1 MRIQLTLTRLRHL
14 LADSF
19 DRQVIVPEAAVAKVS
34 VMIQRAVPIPR
45 IDVIMLHMRILGY
58 HAITEIVSSCI
69 YRGWK
74 REALLFIDD
83 LINPVPT
90 FTVH

>member
-14 LADSF
+14 LVDSF

-45 IDVIMLHMRILGY
+45 IDVIMLHMHIRGY
-58 HAITEIVSSCI
+58 HAITEIVSSYI
-69 YRGWK
+69 YRGWI
-74 REALLFIDD
+74 RECFQ
-83 LINPVPT
+83 NV
-90 FTVH
+90 

>member
-14 LADSF
+14 LVDSF

-45 IDVIMLHMRILGY
+45 TDAIMLPMHIRGY
-58 HAITEIVSSCI
+58 HAITEIVSSYI
-69 YRGWK
+69 YRG
-74 REALLFIDD
+74 
-83 LINPVPT
+83 
-90 FTVH
+90 